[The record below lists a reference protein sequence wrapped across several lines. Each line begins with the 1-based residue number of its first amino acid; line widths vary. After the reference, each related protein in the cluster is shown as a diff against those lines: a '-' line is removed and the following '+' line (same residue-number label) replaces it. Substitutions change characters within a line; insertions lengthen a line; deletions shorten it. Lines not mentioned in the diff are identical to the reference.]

1 MLTSVSVY
9 LFSFLLFRV
18 TLVVSVGMS
27 TQSQKI
33 AFFLLLR
40 VKIMFKSIAKKFAV
54 GSAFALSGILP
65 AMAAV
70 DPAVTT
76 ALSDAKADGATIGG
90 AVLVVIVA
98 IAAFKYIRRAL

>member
-1 MLTSVSVY
+1 
-9 LFSFLLFRV
+9 
-18 TLVVSVGMS
+18 
-27 TQSQKI
+27 
-33 AFFLLLR
+33 
-40 VKIMFKSIAKKFAV
+40 MFKSIAKKVAV
-54 GSAFALSGILP
+54 GSAFVLGGVLP

-76 ALSDAKADGATIGG
+76 ALSDAKADGIVVGG